1 MTSQQILQLTLFGL
15 FVGGYSVLALYMVG
29 RAVGGARVLAHV
41 RVAGQSWKARANRLR
56 RAIG

>member
-29 RAVGGARVLAHV
+29 RAVGGGRVLAQV
-41 RVAGQSWKARANRLR
+41 RAGATRLR
-56 RAIG
+56 RAIL